1 MYLTPNSLSPYT
13 SSRAIAGIRHSE
25 CLRLR
30 PRKAAGASGRMTAMT
45 PRSPALMYNIS
56 RLKRDICR
64 EHRTAARGARTGR
77 SRRVLYPVSRSAFSG
92 ELGWRCGTP
101 ESRWSLCRDTRS
113 YAVHERHDC
122 LPSLPVVEPQG
133 FFTMSCSHSP
143 SCRAA
148 SFVPPRSTKRYSNA
162 PRPHPLLPEYGW
174 LVPLLSR
181 AFLSSRFVVTGRR
194 YLISRL
200 LSTALV
206 DSCRFRFS
214 PLMPADV
221 SLIPG

>member
-1 MYLTPNSLSPYT
+1 MSPGYGPGKPQGLGPDDGDDAAFARIDVQHPEIEKGYL
-13 SSRAIAGIRHSE
+13 
-25 CLRLR
+25 
-30 PRKAAGASGRMTAMT
+30 
-45 PRSPALMYNIS
+45 
-56 RLKRDICR
+56 R
-64 EHRTAARGARTGR
+64 EHRKRRGEAERADPAG
-77 SRRVLYPVSRSAFSG
+77 LYPVSRSAFSG

-113 YAVHERHDC
+113 SPCMSAMTAC
-122 LPSLPVVEPQG
+122 PPFPSSNTRL
-133 FFTMSCSHSP
+133 FTMSCSHSP

-148 SFVPPRSTKRYSNA
+148 SFVPPRSTKRYSK
-162 PRPHPLLPEYGW
+162 RPTSSPASSRIRMAGASPFPCIPLLQ
-174 LVPLLSR
+174 VR
-181 AFLSSRFVVTGRR
+181 RTGRR

-206 DSCRFRFS
+206 DCCRFRFS